1 MERPPPTSRVRGH
14 QRLGEETGALAGYL
28 AVAIGVTYPLVWR
41 LGAAFPGSGTDVFG
55 FLWNNWWIHYAI
67 THHLAKPYLTTY
79 IFAPFRLDLRL
90 HTVGFLYGLLS
101 APFFAIL
108 GQVRVL
114 NLQILATITLNG
126 YFTYRLVRRLTG
138 DRAVALLC
146 GLLATSMNGI
156 NFHIGPGRPSC
167 SAFWTAIAVLTCFL
181 DLDEDPRPATIAVG
195 ATSLVAMFLADQQV
209 ALYGS
214 MWLVLLAASRFL
226 RRGGWARL
234 RRLAPAMLVLAS
246 AGLAAAYVLYLRP
259 WKYDLGYDVPGAV
272 EALHYSDRPEH
283 YLHFGLFWT
292 FYGVVLPIAMPIVLA
307 RLVRVRE
314 AIPWALGAV
323 FFYLLTFG
331 PVLSGTHLPMP
342 FALLR
347 HLPGLENFRTPYRF
361 RMPAVF
367 GAIVAL
373 GLVLRAT
380 TARLGPRARA
390 AVIAALGLVTIADAA
405 RLKWQRPFLLREM
418 PVEPVY
424 AEIGR
429 DPVLSVLLEV
439 PVGVRNGTDRIGVDG
454 EILTYYQPTHGKR
467 LVNGF
472 VARSPLAAIDY
483 YRHSPAFMYLA
494 GEIPLSGDL
503 TADLRQKIEELGVGY
518 IVVHPNM
525 MKPERVAPTLR
536 LLATLPGL
544 TPIAASPE
552 LVAFRRE
559 GATIVR

>member
-1 MERPPPTSRVRGH
+1 M
-14 QRLGEETGALAGYL
+14 
-28 AVAIGVTYPLVWR
+28 AIGVTYPLVRR
-41 LGAAFPGSGTDVFG
+41 LGAAFPGAGTDVFG
-55 FLWNNWWIHYAI
+55 FLWNNWWIHHALS
-67 THHLAKPYLTTY
+67 HHLAKPYLTTY

-101 APFFAIL
+101 APFFGLL

-114 NLQILATITLNG
+114 NLQLLATIALNG

-138 DRAVALLC
+138 ERAIALLC

-167 SAFWTAIAVLTCFL
+167 GAFWTAIAAITCFVEL
-181 DLDEDPRPATIAVG
+181 DQDPRPATVVLGAV
-195 ATSLVAMFLADQQV
+195 SLVAMFLADQQV

-214 MWLVLLAASRFL
+214 MWLVLLAANRFL
-226 RRGGWARL
+226 RRGGLARL

-246 AGLAAAYVLYLRP
+246 AGFAAAYVLYLRP

-272 EALHYSDRPEH
+272 EALNYSDRPEH
-283 YLHFGLFWT
+283 LLHFGLFWT
-292 FYGVVLPIAMPIVLA
+292 LYGVVLPVAMPIVLA
-307 RLVRVRE
+307 RLGRVRE

-331 PVLSGTHLPMP
+331 PVLAGTHLPMP
-342 FALLR
+342 FALVR

-373 GLVLRAT
+373 GLVLRAA

-390 AVIAALGLVTIADAA
+390 AVVAALGLVALADAA

-418 PVEPVY
+418 PPQPVY

-429 DPVLSVLLEV
+429 DPEPSVLLEV
-439 PVGVRNGTDRIGVDG
+439 PVGVRNGTDRIGIDG
-454 EILTYYQPTHGKR
+454 EILTYYQPIHGKR

-483 YRHSPAFMYLA
+483 YRRSPAFMYLA
-494 GEIPLSGDL
+494 GELPPPGDV
-503 TADLRQKIEELGVGY
+503 TADLRQKVEELGVGY
-518 IVVHPNM
+518 IVVHPDM

-536 LLATLPGL
+536 LLSALPGL
-544 TPIAASPE
+544 TPIAAGPE
-552 LVAFRRE
+552 LVAFRRDR
-559 GATIVR
+559 GTVVR